1 MKDYNIYIY
10 IYICNWALYY
20 FDMLSRIVAKIINLP
35 GFECVPFWCLI
46 L

>member
-1 MKDYNIYIY
+1 MKDYKIYIY

-20 FDMLSRIVAKIINLP
+20 FDRISHLVNVIVSIP
-35 GFECVPFWCLI
+35 GFECVPFWSFI